1 MAIVVLTAWVR
12 LTDSEVYPLMT
23 GITEFEKIMLDS
35 APDGASRMFHDEMID
50 GFLHLSWADYCE
62 IYDPHFYEP
71 KAPVAGVAA
80 ATAVAGAG
88 AGSIAAVAATATA
101 AIFNLDES
109 LGAAQ
114 DRQDEYLSWQAV
126 PRDKRKPFTL
136 GGVSAG
142 NCKNKEDTIVVKG
155 LPSKGAETLFGDLRA
170 YLGEMAVIVDLYKPA
185 KGPLFIG
192 VQRSCDIK
200 RILDAHAGGLLYKGS
215 ILTFERAMSR
225 SKTSTEMATRVSV

>member
-1 MAIVVLTAWVR
+1 
-12 LTDSEVYPLMT
+12 MT

-35 APDGASRMFHDEMID
+35 APDGASRMFYDEMMD

-62 IYDPHFYEP
+62 INDPHFYEP
-71 KAPVAGVAA
+71 KAPVAGVAVAVAVAA
-80 ATAVAGAG
+80 ATAVA
-88 AGSIAAVAATATA
+88 AAAAAAA
-101 AIFNLDES
+101 AIFNLDENAS
-109 LGAAQ
+109 AAQ
-114 DRQDEYLSWQAV
+114 ERQDEYLSWQAV

-136 GGVSAG
+136 GGVSPG

-192 VQRSCDIK
+192 VQRSCDVK